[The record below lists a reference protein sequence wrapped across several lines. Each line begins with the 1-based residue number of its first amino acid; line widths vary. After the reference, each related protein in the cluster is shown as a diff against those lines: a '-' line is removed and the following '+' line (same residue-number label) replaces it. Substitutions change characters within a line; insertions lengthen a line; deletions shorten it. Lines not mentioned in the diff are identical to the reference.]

1 VSRARIAGSRHH
13 PGSQTHSAQY
23 GWIGDGTQ
31 QMTRTPHSQQ
41 SNSVLL
47 GLLMTMTSHD
57 RARMRA
63 VIERLYGHERVD
75 EACRMLLEV
84 AWTLDFTNR
93 LAAKIA
99 RDRKKAPGG
108 ARSKVSARRGGARVR
123 RVQL

>member
-1 VSRARIAGSRHH
+1 
-13 PGSQTHSAQY
+13 
-23 GWIGDGTQ
+23 
-31 QMTRTPHSQQ
+31 
-41 SNSVLL
+41 
-47 GLLMTMTSHD
+47 MTMTSQD

-63 VIERLYGHERVD
+63 VIERLYGRERVD